1 MTMYELVTPIDNNKE
16 LVIGVYATPD
26 QATSAIHN
34 HFVCGDK
41 NEVCYVIRKQNN
53 EEYM

>member
-1 MTMYELVTPIDNNKE
+1 MIMYEVVTPMDSNKE

-26 QATSAIHN
+26 QATSAIHS

-41 NEVCYVIRKQNN
+41 DEVCYVIRKQND
-53 EEYM
+53 EEYI